1 MADEA
6 KIGSDWSDGELDL
19 IVADYFAM
27 LRAEQDGDPYAKAA
41 HRRALMEQ
49 IGRTKRSVEFKHMNI
64 SAVLRELG
72 IPWIDGY
79 KPKTH
84 YQKGAILAAIDRYLS
99 DRPQALEFRLPHT
112 SGLSANV
119 DPFIEAPPTL
129 SEAQSPRLEALERLV
144 RKFDPVERD
153 FRNRRLGKAGEEFV
167 FEFERRRLTSQ
178 DRSDL
183 ARKVRWV
190 SQEDGD
196 GAGFDILSFDHSG
209 AERLIEVKTTCGGNT
224 TPFYLT
230 RNEQHLSMERPG
242 AFRLYRLYGF
252 SRAPRLFELV
262 PPLSASVRLDPL
274 VFTASFR

>member
-6 KIGSDWSDGELDL
+6 KFGSDWRDEELDL

-27 LRAEQDGDPYAKAA
+27 LRAEQNGEHYVKAA
-41 HRRALMEQ
+41 HRMALMGQ
-49 IGRTKRSVEFKHMNI
+49 ISRSKRSVEFKHMNI

-79 KPKTH
+79 RPMPN
-84 YQKGAILAAIDRYLS
+84 YQRSIFAAIDRYLS
-99 DRPQALEFRLPHT
+99 DRPHMLDFSPAPIT
-112 SGLSANV
+112 SLSANV
-119 DPFIEAPPTL
+119 EPFIEAPPAL
-129 SEAQSPRLEALERLV
+129 DREMAPRPEPLERLI

-153 FRNRRLGKAGEEFV
+153 FRNRHLGKAGEAFI
-167 FEFERRRLTSQ
+167 FDFERRRLASQ

-190 SQEDGD
+190 SEEDGD

-209 AERLIEVKTTCGGNT
+209 TERMIEVKTTCGSGT

-230 RNEQHLSMERPG
+230 RNEHGLSMERPD

-252 SRAPRLFELV
+252 SRTPHLFELV
-262 PPLSASVRLDPL
+262 PPLASSVRLDPL

>member
-1 MADEA
+1 MADES
-6 KIGSDWSDGELDL
+6 KIGSDWSDEELDL

-27 LRAEQDGDPYAKAA
+27 LRAEQDGEQYVKAA

-72 IPWIDGY
+72 IPWIEGY
-79 KPKTH
+79 RPKPN
-84 YQKGAILAAIDRYLS
+84 YQRSIFAAIDRYLS
-99 DRPQALEFRLPHT
+99 DHPYALDFHLMPM
-112 SGLSANV
+112 SGFSAGMES
-119 DPFIEAPPTL
+119 FIEAAPAL
-129 SEAQSPRLEALERLV
+129 SEGQPPRPEPLERLV

-153 FRNRRLGKAGEEFV
+153 FRNRRLGKAGEEFI
-167 FEFERRRLTSQ
+167 FEFERRRLASR

-230 RNEQHLSMERPG
+230 RNEQDRSIERPD

-252 SRAPRLFELV
+252 SRTPRIFELV

>member
-1 MADEA
+1 MAEEA
-6 KIGSDWSDGELDL
+6 KFGSDWSDEELDL

-27 LRAEQDGDPYAKAA
+27 LRAEQSGEPYVKAA
-41 HRRALMEQ
+41 HRAALMEQ
-49 IGRTKRSVEFKHMNI
+49 ISRSKRSVEFKHMNI

-79 KPKTH
+79 RPMPN
-84 YQKGAILAAIDRYLS
+84 YQRSIFAAIDRYLS
-99 DRPQALEFRLPHT
+99 DRPQALDFT
-112 SGLSANV
+112 SALMTGLSASV
-119 DPFIEAPPTL
+119 EPFIEAPPAL
-129 SEAQSPRLEALERLV
+129 DREQAPRPEPLERLI

-153 FRNRRLGKAGEEFV
+153 FRNRRLGKAGEAFI
-167 FEFERRRLTSQ
+167 FDFERRRLASQ

-190 SQEDGD
+190 SEEDGD

-209 AERLIEVKTTCGGNT
+209 TERMIEVKTTCGGGT

-230 RNEQHLSMERPG
+230 RNEHGLSMERPD
-242 AFRLYRLYGF
+242 AFRLYRLYSF
-252 SRAPRLFELV
+252 SRMPRLFELV
-262 PPLSASVRLDPL
+262 PPLADSVRLDPL